1 MIWLLVIAA
10 AVIVVVIRRAVGEPL
25 DMRDLWVPPVVLTGI
40 GIWILIRAEGLSAR
54 DRAWLAGGSLL
65 GIALGHLRGRFV
77 VVFERSG
84 RLWQRYEG
92 RTFAAVAAS
101 LVVMLAFGAAATRCG
116 MSPSARPV
124 QLAIGLSFLGEAVA
138 VTRRAAAAPA
148 LR

>member
-1 MIWLLVIAA
+1 MIWLMVIAM

-40 GIWILIRAEGLSAR
+40 GIWILIRTEGLSPR

-116 MSPSARPV
+116 MSSSARPV

>member
-1 MIWLLVIAA
+1 MIWLLVIAV

-40 GIWILIRAEGLSAR
+40 GIWILIRTEGLGPR

-65 GIALGHLRGRFV
+65 GIALGYLRGRFV
-77 VVFERSG
+77 AVFERSG

>member
-65 GIALGHLRGRFV
+65 GIALGYLRGRSV